1 MMHFPL
7 FSKNVQTLWKFSRFY
22 LFLQNLSI
30 FIRQNFWWPFILPV
44 SVHFPPLFR
53 ENFYFPPTFQ
63 NFPPTFQNVPSG
75 LQKFTCFYILYVYFV
90 SPYYDHDAF
99 MHHPMHV
106 VDASDAPYC
115 VWVPVRLLM
124 MPYVY
129 DLNFG
134 FVWSVGLRGI
144 LESVHSFSRTEA

>member
-1 MMHFPL
+1 MFRLCENFLDFTFSCKIYRFSFAKISDDLL
-7 FSKNVQTLWKFSRFY
+7 FC
-22 LFLQNLSI
+22 LFQYIS
-30 FIRQNFWWPFILPV
+30 
-44 SVHFPPLFR
+44 PLFR

-99 MHHPMHV
+99 MHHPMHA